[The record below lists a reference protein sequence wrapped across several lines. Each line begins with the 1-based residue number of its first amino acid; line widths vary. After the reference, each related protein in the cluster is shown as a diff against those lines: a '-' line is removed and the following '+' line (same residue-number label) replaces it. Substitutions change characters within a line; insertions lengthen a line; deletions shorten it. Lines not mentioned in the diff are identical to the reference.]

1 MNDENILDEE
11 FEEQAISAMMDL
23 GMTEDE
29 AERQL
34 EDYLL

>member
-1 MNDENILDEE
+1 MDDENILDEE
-11 FEEQAISAMMDL
+11 FEEQAISALMDL